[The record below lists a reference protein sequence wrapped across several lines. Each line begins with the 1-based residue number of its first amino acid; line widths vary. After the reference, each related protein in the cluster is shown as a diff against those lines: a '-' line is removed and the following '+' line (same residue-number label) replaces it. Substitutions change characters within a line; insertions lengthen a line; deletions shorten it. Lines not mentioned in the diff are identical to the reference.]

1 MKIKRPVVSPV
12 ILEGTL
18 RYIVKNLFLQLHLL
32 LTQLNNP
39 KLAIKY
45 EDSVLDLQAI
55 VNQAINYSSL
65 TNQSSRDRKW
75 RP

>member
-12 ILEGTL
+12 ILEDTL

-55 VNQAINYSSL
+55 VNQTINYSSL